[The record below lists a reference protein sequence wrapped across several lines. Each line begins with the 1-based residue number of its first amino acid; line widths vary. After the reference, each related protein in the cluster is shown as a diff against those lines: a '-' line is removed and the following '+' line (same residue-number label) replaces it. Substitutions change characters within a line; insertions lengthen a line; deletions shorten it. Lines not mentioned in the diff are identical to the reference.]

1 MNPLKEVV
9 ISDTKF
15 AQRKEKS
22 GKIIE
27 VISAKDLAQKNGQ
40 SLATVLSQVIGVEI
54 NGNQSANGKN
64 LGYYIR
70 GGKNR
75 QVLILIDGIPATDA
89 SGISLEYDLRL
100 LPVEQVESI
109 EVMKGAAST
118 LYGTGAA
125 TGVINITL
133 KKGSK
138 KEIEGNAYLNIGSN
152 NTSNDKKYN
161 GQDFNQGISV
171 NGNYKKVNYFAGIN
185 STETGN
191 MSQIASPNESV
202 TYEDD
207 RFSRQNAIAKF
218 GFKATEKLSLNFFGN

>member
-1 MNPLKEVV
+1 VNSLQEVV

-22 GKIIE
+22 GKVIE
-27 VISAKDLAQKNGQ
+27 VISAEDLAKKSGQ
-40 SLATVLSQVIGVEI
+40 NLATVLSQVVGVDI

-75 QVLILIDGIPATDA
+75 QVLILIDGIPVTDA

-100 LPVEQVESI
+100 LSVEQVERI
-109 EVMKGAAST
+109 EVMKGAAGT

-133 KKGSK
+133 KK
-138 KEIEGNAYLNIGSN
+138 
-152 NTSNDKKYN
+152 
-161 GQDFNQGISV
+161 
-171 NGNYKKVNYFAGIN
+171 
-185 STETGN
+185 
-191 MSQIASPNESV
+191 
-202 TYEDD
+202 
-207 RFSRQNAIAKF
+207 
-218 GFKATEKLSLNFFGN
+218 